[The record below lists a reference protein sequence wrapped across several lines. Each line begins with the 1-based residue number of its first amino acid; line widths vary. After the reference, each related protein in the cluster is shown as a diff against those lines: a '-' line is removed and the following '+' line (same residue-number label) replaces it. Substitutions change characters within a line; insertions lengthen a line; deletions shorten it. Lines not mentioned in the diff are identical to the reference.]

1 MIERRGFFNWIKG
14 LQSVIGNLGK
24 PRGNKKCREL
34 VAAFFDRTAGSGLRP
49 QAFLRMNSPII
60 GQMISRQR
68 RPEKMP

>member
-1 MIERRGFFNWIKG
+1 MNA
-14 LQSVIGNLGK
+14 NTA
-24 PRGNKKCREL
+24 KKNAA
-34 VAAFFDRTAGSGLRP
+34 VPAAAFYEGVRNA

>member
-1 MIERRGFFNWIKG
+1 MIEHSRFFNWIKG
-14 LQSVIGNLGK
+14 LQAPARSRQAASGGHE
-24 PRGNKKCREL
+24 KCREL
-34 VAAFFDRTAGSGLRP
+34 VAAFFISLCKH

>member
-1 MIERRGFFNWIKG
+1 MRIQKSRGHA
-14 LQSVIGNLGK
+14 
-24 PRGNKKCREL
+24 
-34 VAAFFDRTAGSGLRP
+34 AAFYRNARI